1 MIDSARTVATLFRD
15 RRRPDSLDGDV
26 DPQDIHR
33 SLAEH
38 AGQLRHAVARAI
50 TRKRVPQLT
59 FLVQS
64 DPV

>member
-1 MIDSARTVATLFRD
+1 MGV
-15 RRRPDSLDGDV
+15 DV

-33 SLAEH
+33 SLAERT
-38 AGQLRHAVARAI
+38 GQLRHAVARAI